1 MTATSAGAGPP
12 TGPHWDDDAKNTLT
26 LRVFLNAQANA
37 VFVQEGVAD
46 VKVDR
51 QEIDWSLSAMY
62 TGLVAH
68 RAVNLALSRIGR
80 ESLPHKLL
88 DSIEVAEKEA
98 IISHT
103 EANWLKHI
111 NAQANKAKHASVM
124 PF

>member
-1 MTATSAGAGPP
+1 MTATSAGAGPHA
-12 TGPHWDDDAKNTLT
+12 GPHWDDDAKNTLT

-68 RAVNLALSRIGR
+68 RAVNLALSHIVP
-80 ESLPHKLL
+80 STPSKLL
-88 DSIEVAEKEA
+88 DSIAMAEKEA
-98 IISHT
+98 IISHK
-103 EANWLKHI
+103 EAKWLKHI